1 MSTMRKNPLDTR
13 GHLHLLDLPFPERVS
28 PDVERARRRHLR
40 WMRQRDLL
48 SARDLRAYDVLRLD
62 QLAARAYPFATGEAL
77 DLMTDWMGWY
87 FVFDDQFD
95 SPLGRD
101 PGRVAAIAAATV
113 AVMDGGPPTGPPDPL
128 KDTFRELWERSV
140 RGMSPQWRHR
150 HRESWT
156 RFIGGYAG
164 EAADRDGSG
173 PPAPARYMAVRRA
186 TIGTDSCFDLVERL
200 TRAEVPDRV
209 RRSPALTAMAD
220 LSSEVVALT
229 NDLASLGKE
238 TASGEFH
245 NIVPV
250 LQEATGCTT
259 EEAAAEA
266 VRMAGVRVTEFTAHA
281 ADVPALCRAHGL
293 TEQERAAVDGLVR
306 CMEDWMRAT
315 RDWSLLT
322 GRYSEAGVREA
333 ERPRPWARIYRAL
346 W

>member
-1 MSTMRKNPLDTR
+1 MDTR
-13 GHLHLLDLPFPERVS
+13 GHLHELDLPFPERVS
-28 PDVERARRRHLR
+28 PDADRARRRSLG
-40 WMRQRDLL
+40 WMRDRALLSERDL
-48 SARDLRAYDVLRLD
+48 AAYDVLRLD
-62 QLAARAYPFATGEAL
+62 QLAARAYPFATGASL

-101 PGRVAAIAAATV
+101 PARVAEIAAATV
-113 AVMDGGPPTGPPDPL
+113 EVMDGGPRSGPPDPL
-128 KDTFRELWERSV
+128 KDAFRELWERSV
-140 RGMSPQWRHR
+140 VGMSPGWRQRHR
-150 HRESWT
+150 ASWT

-164 EAADRDGSG
+164 EAADRDAPG

-200 TRAEVPDRV
+200 TGLEVPAEV
-209 RRSPALTAMAD
+209 RRSARLTRMAD

-238 TASGEFH
+238 LASGEFH

-250 LQEATGCTT
+250 LQSATGCTA

-266 VRMAGVRVTEFTAHA
+266 VRMVAVRVAEFRTLA
-281 ADVPALCRAHGL
+281 AGIPELCHEYRL
-293 TEQERAAVDGLVR
+293 TDEDEEAVRTLVR

>member
-1 MSTMRKNPLDTR
+1 MRRDTVDTR
-13 GHLHLLDLPFPERVS
+13 GHLHDLDLPFPERVS
-28 PDVERARRRHLR
+28 PDVERARRRSLR
-40 WMRQRDLL
+40 WMHDRGLLSSRDL
-48 SARDLRAYDVLRLD
+48 AAYDVLRLD

-77 DLMTDWMGWY
+77 DLMTDWMGWF

-113 AVMDGGPPTGPPDPL
+113 DVMDGGPRTGPPDPL
-128 KDTFRELWERSV
+128 KDTFRELWERSAA
-140 RGMSPQWRHR
+140 GMSPAWRRRHR
-150 HRESWT
+150 DSWT
-156 RFIGGYAG
+156 RFISGYAG
-164 EAADRDGSG
+164 EAADRDASG
-173 PPAPARYMAVRRA
+173 PPAPARYMTVRRA

-200 TRAEVPDRV
+200 TGMEIPPEARACER
-209 RRSPALTAMAD
+209 LTTMAD

-238 TASGEFH
+238 LASGEFH

-250 LQEATGCTT
+250 LQSATGCTA
-259 EEAAAEA
+259 EEAAREA
-266 VRMAGVRVTEFTAHA
+266 VRMVAERVGEFRRLAAGIDEVRREHRLTA
-281 ADVPALCRAHGL
+281 GG
-293 TEQERAAVDGLVR
+293 EEAVHRLVC